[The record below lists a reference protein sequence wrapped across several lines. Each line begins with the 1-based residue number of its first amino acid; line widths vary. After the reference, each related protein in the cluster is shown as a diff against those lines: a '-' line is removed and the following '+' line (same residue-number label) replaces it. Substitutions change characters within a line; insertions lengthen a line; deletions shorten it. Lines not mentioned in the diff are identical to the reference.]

1 MPPLPSP
8 RAPAALLLCLP
19 LFLAAC
25 GEDGASKGADGAGD
39 DAADPT
45 TPPEFYADVAPMLAE
60 NCLRCHTEGGQGPG
74 DFSDPAVVDALAEV
88 MLAAIDDG
96 RMPPPVADPSC
107 RDYIGSEHLTLKPG
121 ARDAFAA
128 WVNSARLV
136 GAAPDSPMQAPVAPE
151 LTGADMELLIPSA
164 YTPVYADTVNPGNEY
179 RCFVL
184 DTGHTEDFFITAM
197 HPLVDAA
204 EILHH
209 SVLFS
214 MPKDELDARWLDPQG
229 VDCINDFGN
238 VDGMI
243 SAWAPGMLPIEFE
256 DGAGIR
262 VQGDRVLVLQ
272 LHYYAS
278 ATGVTD
284 RSGYAMRT
292 APSVTRELRMAPFGA
307 YGFRIPAGEPNY
319 SHLETISWG
328 DGYPPIRVWGSFPHM
343 HVLGTGYRMW
353 VEREDGTE
361 DCLLEG
367 NERYDFHNQLT
378 YMFNEAPVVRPGDRV
393 HFECTWDNSAE
404 NPNQLFDPPQD
415 IGYGERTDQEMC
427 YAFTLV
433 SVGEF

>member
-1 MPPLPSP
+1 MPPLPP
-8 RAPAALLLCLP
+8 TRAAAALLLCLP
-19 LFLAAC
+19 LLLVAC

-39 DAADPT
+39 DAAGPT
-45 TPPEFYADVAPMLAE
+45 APPEFYADVAPMLAE

-214 MPKDELDARWLDPQG
+214 MPKDELDERWLDPQG

-307 YGFRIPAGEPNY
+307 YGFRIPAGEPNH

-328 DGYPPIRVWGSFPHM
+328 GGYPPIRVWGSFPHM

-367 NERYDFHNQLT
+367 TERYDFHNQLT